1 MNKAAYTWTKVA
13 VIAERERKLKDKQNT
28 KVTDTE
34 SKRTY
39 KGSMSNLENSV
50 NLKIKNAQENWYIKK
65 EIF

>member
-28 KVTDTE
+28 KVTDIE

-50 NLKIKNAQENWYIKK
+50 NWLLKTL
-65 EIF
+65 